1 MARFAALA
9 VIVRLKQRPKMRVFS
24 AGPAAISP
32 PRGDSLLDSVLNDH
46 KRGPKAYEGE
56 AMYLRKLTAKNF
68 RSFDQIEIP
77 LYEDLTV
84 FVGENNGGKS
94 NAIDA
99 IRLLTLPLSGRRE
112 LYCESTDVRFGTTR
126 PEFELEANFGDLS
139 PGQGGR
145 LLSAVVDHSMSACT
159 FGLQYDASGSRQPVR
174 PRLWAGPHKE
184 APEPGAHD
192 TIRHVYLPPLRDA
205 KRALASGNPTRI
217 HALLNHFLGTQ
228 KADDVAAELRRT
240 TSSEIL
246 SRVGSAVDGNLE
258 ALTAGVRRQGSSLG
272 FANDESLID
281 IARDLRFKL
290 ADHGLEPKDLR
301 YSGHGYANLLFMATI
316 AIELERSNDVDLT
329 LFLVEEPEAHLHPQL
344 QAAVLGFLEDQ
355 AEKSKSRKIEDDAP
369 AGRVQVVVATHSPNL
384 SAWVENKKIVV
395 FRTAAVPD
403 EEDAVEIIAVATG
416 DAAAERVPAPASAAT
431 SPIEGA
437 KPLAKGETMPVAAV
451 PALPVVAA
459 PGGPKQPE
467 TKVVEAVR
475 DAMTSPSAI
484 VAAADA
490 KAPALRRR
498 VTRCVPLGELD
509 LDDLARRKVD
519 RYLDVTK
526 SALLFGG
533 RVILVEG
540 IAEALLLPVIARRF
554 VLKDQVEK
562 LRLFRSAVFVP
573 IEGVDFMPYAQLL
586 LTHHKGARIAERV
599 VAITDGDGW
608 GLSGGAPSPGA
619 KRKTGLD
626 AFATEQGADG
636 LLHVFVNDFSLESEL
651 ALAGNESLLKAAYLE
666 SHPKSEGNW
675 STAVANVDRE
685 AKARAIQDLFG
696 NTAKGDFAQTL
707 AESLRR
713 ATDFHV
719 PAYLRAAIEALVQ

>member
-1 MARFAALA
+1 
-9 VIVRLKQRPKMRVFS
+9 
-24 AGPAAISP
+24 
-32 PRGDSLLDSVLNDH
+32 
-46 KRGPKAYEGE
+46 
-56 AMYLRKLTAKNF
+56 MYLEKLTARNF

-99 IRLLTLPLSGRRE
+99 MRLLTLPLSGRRE
-112 LYCESTDVRFGTTR
+112 LYCESTDLRFGCGH
-126 PEFELEANFGDLS
+126 PDFELQACFSGLS

-145 LLSAVVDHSMSACT
+145 LLSAVNDESMSVCT
-159 FGLQYDASGSRQPVR
+159 FGLHYDTSSGRQPIR

-217 HALLNHFLGTQ
+217 HALLTHFLGEQ
-228 KADDVAAELRRT
+228 RVEDVVAELRRA
-240 TSSEIL
+240 TSSAVL
-246 SRVGSAVDGNLE
+246 SRVGNAVDGNLE

-272 FANDESLID
+272 FATDENLID

-290 ADHGLEPKDLR
+290 ADHGISPEDLR

-355 AEKSKSRKIEDDAP
+355 AERSKLRAVEADAP

-395 FRTAAVPD
+395 FRTATVLAQ
-403 EEDAVEIIAVATG
+403 EDSVESASAAGKSISDSVLTPTTAMQSESTLIAPVVAG
-416 DAAAERVPAPASAAT
+416 SALPIAALSTSAAT
-431 SPIEGA
+431 SGNSAETLPDGTLNPIA
-437 KPLAKGETMPVAAV
+437 
-451 PALPVVAA
+451 
-459 PGGPKQPE
+459 PKQSE
-467 TKVVEAVR
+467 TSV
-475 DAMTSPSAI
+475 
-484 VAAADA
+484 A
-490 KAPALRRR
+490 KAVQEAMATPPAMSVEESQELPAVQRRA
-498 VTRCVPLGELD
+498 TRCVPLGLLT
-509 LDDLARRKVD
+509 LDDVARRKVD

-540 IAEALLLPVIARRF
+540 IAEALLLPVIAKRF
-554 VLKDQVEK
+554 VLKDQVDK
-562 LRLFRSAVFVP
+562 LRVFRSAVFVP

-586 LTHHKGARIAERV
+586 LTHHQGARIADRV
-599 VAITDGDGW
+599 VAVTDGDGW
-608 GLSGGAPSPGA
+608 NLGNGQPSPGA
-619 KRKTGLD
+619 NRKTELE
-626 AFATEQGADG
+626 AFAAKQGARN
-636 LLHVFVNDFSLESEL
+636 LLHVSLNDFSLESEL
-651 ALAGNESLLKAAYLE
+651 AIAGNEVLLKAAYLKAHPRSE
-666 SHPKSEGNW
+666 SNW
-675 STAVANVDRE
+675 TAAVTTLSHE
-685 AKARAIQDLFG
+685 AKARAIQDLFS
-696 NTAKGDFAQTL
+696 NTAKGDFAQNL
-707 AESLRR
+707 AEELRT
-713 ATDFHV
+713 ATDFKV
-719 PAYLRAAIEALVQ
+719 PDYLRSAIEALVR